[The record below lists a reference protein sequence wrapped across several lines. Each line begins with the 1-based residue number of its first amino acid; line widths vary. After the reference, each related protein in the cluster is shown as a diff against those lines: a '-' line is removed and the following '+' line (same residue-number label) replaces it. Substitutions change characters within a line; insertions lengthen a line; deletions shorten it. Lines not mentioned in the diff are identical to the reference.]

1 MRRANIQAGLFGG
14 GMALLLDLI
23 ALLPYIGPVIA
34 VPLYPLAFFLTGL
47 IAVRITPYSPS
58 VGEAATGG
66 AVAGLVAAIIGGLG
80 AMFLYPIRLNIA
92 GGPEDL
98 VKMMS
103 PDTVQSLVERGI
115 NPVALMDFIGGVGL
129 GMFCCGMQ
137 LTTGVMLAALGAA
150 LLAAYRRT

>member
-14 GMALLLDLI
+14 GVAILLGLI
-23 ALLPYIGPVIA
+23 ALLPYVGPVIA
-34 VPLYPLAFFLTGL
+34 LPLYPLAFFITGL
-47 IAVRITPYSPS
+47 VAVRITPSSPS

-66 AVAGLVAAIIGGLG
+66 AVAGLIAGLIGGLA
-80 AMFLYPIRLNIA
+80 AMFIAPIRLNIA
-92 GGPEDL
+92 GGPETL
-98 VKMMS
+98 VALLS
-103 PDTVQSLVERGI
+103 PERVQSLLDRGI
-115 NPVALMDFIGGVGL
+115 DPTALMDIVGGVGA